1 MEFKNLHIISHPLI
15 QEKLTTMR
23 DRRTPNRDFRH
34 LLAEISALM
43 VFEMTQN
50 HKVRALGVE
59 TPLGERAKGVR
70 LARPIA
76 LVPIWRAGLG
86 MLEGVHRLIPSAG
99 VGHIGIYRDEVTLEP
114 VEYFCKL
121 PRNIKDAETIVMD
134 PMLAT
139 GGSAAHAITLCKRAG
154 AKHISFLCLLA
165 APAGCRRFFEANPNT
180 HVYTAAFDRRL
191 NAKGY
196 ILPGLGDAGDRL
208 YGTEET

>member
-1 MEFKNLHIISHPLI
+1 MPFKHLHTITHPLI

-23 DRRTPNRDFRH
+23 DRRTPNREFRQ
-34 LLAEISALM
+34 LIAEIAALM
-43 VFEMTQN
+43 VFEMTQ
-50 HKVRALGVE
+50 KFPVRNVTVE
-59 TPLGERAKGVR
+59 TPLGKN
-70 LARPIA
+70 ARGFRIARRVA

-99 VGHIGIYRDEVTLEP
+99 VGHIGLYRDEVTLQP

-121 PRNIKDAETIVMD
+121 PPNLSEAETIVMD

-139 GGSAAHAITLCKRAG
+139 GGSAAHAVDLCKRAG

-165 APAGCRRFFEANPNT
+165 APEGCERFFQSHPATP
-180 HVYTAAFDRRL
+180 VFTAALDDGL
-191 NAKGY
+191 NSRGY

-208 YGTEET
+208 YGTEK